1 MQTKQKRL
9 EEEFHKMWLDLG
21 KRNYVKQEQLDE
33 VVKKLGDE
41 MKEVRESMCKDHS
54 SAAKE
59 EGIAKLQVEVSQLKS
74 GMENRLTTTVQ
85 EVKEDIEES
94 WEIERRKMNIIIH
107 GVKDEDAE
115 KDLTAL
121 TDLFEDG
128 LKLVFDRHVD
138 KVVRLGRVANEEKP
152 RPIKVILK
160 RVDCRKEILIRAKSL
175 KESDRFKKVFITP
188 DLTRKQQEVD
198 KELRKQLRKFKDDGE
213 VGAKIQ
219 HGKVVKNLSSGQVVV
234 LYQPPLC

>member
-1 MQTKQKRL
+1 
-9 EEEFHKMWLDLG
+9 
-21 KRNYVKQEQLDE
+21 
-33 VVKKLGDE
+33 
-41 MKEVRESMCKDHS
+41 MCYKDHS

-85 EVKEDIEES
+85 EVKENIEES

-107 GVKDEDAE
+107 GVKDEDAG

-138 KVVRLGRVANEEKP
+138 KVVRLSRVANEEKP

-160 RVDCRKEILIRAKSL
+160 QVDCRKEILIRAKSL

-198 KELRKQLRKFKDDGE
+198 KELRKQLRKYKDDGE

-219 HGKVVKNLSSGQVVV
+219 HGKVVKNLSSRQVVV